1 MEQVEFSYAMKI
13 EFSSPVVRHCFS
25 LRCLPFDNEY
35 QTIRELFIEV
45 SPHNVLTETAD
56 GFGNR
61 ILTDRITEPHSA
73 FSVYVNGMAQIHI
86 ADKAEEPLNGIYKYP
101 SQYTRCGERL
111 SALAEKNRAA
121 VKTLPTGEAVELLMR
136 EMRKQF
142 TYQSGTTTVQTTAE
156 EALEKGKGVCQDYAH
171 ILIALCRKLSIPAR
185 YVVGIQEG
193 VGETHAWVE
202 FYDNGIWRG
211 IDPTN
216 DKWVNDR
223 YLTLSHGRDFA
234 DCGINRGLFIGGGTQ
249 KQTIEARVQV
259 CAPDAKEGM

>member
-73 FSVYVNGMAQIHI
+73 FSVYVNGIAQIHI

-136 EMRKQF
+136 EMRKQLP
-142 TYQSGTTTVQTTAE
+142 TKAAQPPS
-156 EALEKGKGVCQDYAH
+156 KPPRRKRSKRGKA
-171 ILIALCRKLSIPAR
+171 SAR
-185 YVVGIQEG
+185 IMPI
-193 VGETHAWVE
+193 
-202 FYDNGIWRG
+202 F
-211 IDPTN
+211 
-216 DKWVNDR
+216 
-223 YLTLSHGRDFA
+223 
-234 DCGINRGLFIGGGTQ
+234 
-249 KQTIEARVQV
+249 
-259 CAPDAKEGM
+259 

>member
-1 MEQVEFSYAMKI
+1 M
-13 EFSSPVVRHCFS
+13 
-25 LRCLPFDNEY
+25 
-35 QTIRELFIEV
+35 
-45 SPHNVLTETAD
+45 
-56 GFGNR
+56 
-61 ILTDRITEPHSA
+61 
-73 FSVYVNGMAQIHI
+73 
-86 ADKAEEPLNGIYKYP
+86 
-101 SQYTRCGERL
+101 
-111 SALAEKNRAA
+111 AEKNRAA